1 MSFGTAYLSA
11 VLKKEGHQTS
21 LICPYM
27 FNPTG
32 VSRKI
37 EDFKPQMVVVSSV
50 SDQFELSKKIIGFIY
65 DKYSLPI
72 VIGGVHPT
80 VDPDEC
86 MDVRGVLG
94 VCIGEGEYALL
105 EFVDLLEKKKD
116 YSRVKNFWFKKENKI
131 IKNTVR
137 PLIQDLDS
145 LPFPDR
151 ELFDGYADTSNEIE
165 FMGSRGCPYQCSY
178 CINKVLQTIYKG
190 YGKFV
195 RFRSVDNLLREIKE
209 VLKKYKSPKILFHD
223 DTFTLNK
230 VWLREFSE
238 KYPKEIGK
246 PYIANGRIETLDE
259 ESIKL
264 LKKSGCIE
272 LKIGVESGNDRVRRK
287 ILDRQMTNER
297 IIDVFRLCKK
307 YGILATSFNMIGIP
321 GETEEDIKD
330 TIELNRRIMPFRMGV
345 SIFKPYKGTLLY
357 TICKENGWI
366 SNRKVSSYF
375 EARSTLNL
383 PTISHKKIKYYYKI
397 FKLSVYHP
405 ILVQFA
411 KGLIFIGLY
420 DFLVGFLSR
429 VRRFSV
435 KFLTRKQKDVIMKI
449 LKI

>member
-178 CINKVLQTIYKG
+178 C
-190 YGKFV
+190 
-195 RFRSVDNLLREIKE
+195 
-209 VLKKYKSPKILFHD
+209 
-223 DTFTLNK
+223 
-230 VWLREFSE
+230 
-238 KYPKEIGK
+238 
-246 PYIANGRIETLDE
+246 
-259 ESIKL
+259 
-264 LKKSGCIE
+264 
-272 LKIGVESGNDRVRRK
+272 
-287 ILDRQMTNER
+287 
-297 IIDVFRLCKK
+297 
-307 YGILATSFNMIGIP
+307 
-321 GETEEDIKD
+321 
-330 TIELNRRIMPFRMGV
+330 
-345 SIFKPYKGTLLY
+345 
-357 TICKENGWI
+357 
-366 SNRKVSSYF
+366 
-375 EARSTLNL
+375 
-383 PTISHKKIKYYYKI
+383 
-397 FKLSVYHP
+397 
-405 ILVQFA
+405 
-411 KGLIFIGLY
+411 
-420 DFLVGFLSR
+420 
-429 VRRFSV
+429 
-435 KFLTRKQKDVIMKI
+435 
-449 LKI
+449 